1 VSKTMRYYSSVYAL
15 AACLIAVCF
24 LTLIGV
30 NPASAQDDP
39 AQTVPIVPDN
49 YAKWVGERIDY
60 HVAFGIVPAG
70 KAQIAVLD
78 TEKLENVRVVHAR
91 TTARSA
97 KAFDIVFRVRD
108 TIDTWFDR
116 DSLYAVHFRKKLNE
130 GPYHHEDIVDYDQS
144 AGLVRRTE
152 NGKSKPDMKVE
163 PRVQDVL
170 SAGFK
175 ARTLPLAVGDT
186 FYIKTHDVDKTYD
199 LMAIVHARENVET
212 LAGTFD
218 CFKVEPVLKS
228 GGLFKKEKGAKV
240 FVWVTTDDRRI
251 PVQMQSRVSFG
262 AITATMEAY
271 TPPTGTP

>member
-1 VSKTMRYYSSVYAL
+1 LSRIACWFRMGRARILGL
-15 AACLIAVCF
+15 AVPIA
-24 LTLIGV
+24 LTLFVTGPLHAQAEDSI
-30 NPASAQDDP
+30 PAP
-39 AQTVPIVPDN
+39 APLSD
-49 YAKWVGERIDY
+49 YGKWIGERIDY

-78 TEKLENVRVVHAR
+78 TTRIENLRVVHAR

-97 KAFDIVFRVRD
+97 KAFDMVFKVRD
-108 TIDTWFDR
+108 TIDTWFDAE
-116 DSLYAVHFRKKLNE
+116 SLYAVHFRKKLNE
-130 GPYHHEDIVDYDQS
+130 GPYHHEDVVDYDNS
-144 AGLVRRTE
+144 TGLVRRTE
-152 NGKSKPDMKVE
+152 NGKPKPEMTVD

-186 FYIKTHDVDKTYD
+186 FHIKTHDVDKAYD
-199 LMAIVHARENVET
+199 LMAIVHSRENVET

-228 GGLFKKEKGAKV
+228 GGLFKKEKGARV
-240 FVWVTTDDRRI
+240 FVWVTADDRRI
-251 PVQMQSRVSFG
+251 PVMMQSRVSFG

-271 TPPTGTP
+271 TPPTGTQ